1 MPASGVSQRGRA
13 AASAGL
19 TADETAR
26 PLRFAMVTT
35 FYPPYN
41 FGGDGVYV
49 RRLSHAI
56 ARRGHSVDIIHDV
69 DAYRVGGGAETEP
82 LPEPPGVRT
91 HALRSRASLLS
102 TLATHQSGHPLVHGS
117 RIRAILA
124 GGFDVIH
131 FHNVS
136 LVGGPGVLAYGDG
149 IKLYT
154 AHEHWLV
161 CESHILWRHNRE
173 PCSGRECLR
182 CVVRARRPP
191 QAWRATS
198 LLEDKA
204 RHVDEFLALSSFSA
218 GKHREFGFSVPMRVF
233 PSFLPDEEAAD
244 SASVQAP
251 RPSERPYYLFVGRL
265 EAIKGLADVIPE
277 FDGSL
282 GAELWIAGTGAQEA
296 ELRALAAGK
305 PAVRFLGRQS
315 PAALRALYRGAVALV
330 APSQCFEVF
339 PLVVLEAFRE
349 RTPVVARRLGP
360 YPEIVEQTG
369 SGLLFE
375 GAAELRAALR
385 RLLVEPRLRD
395 ELGAAGARAFAERW
409 SERVVLDRY
418 FELIREVAERRGLT
432 DLHSRL
438 SPPAVRA

>member
-1 MPASGVSQRGRA
+1 
-13 AASAGL
+13 
-19 TADETAR
+19 
-26 PLRFAMVTT
+26 LRFAMVTT

-49 RRLSHAI
+49 RRLSHAL

-69 DAYRVGGGAETEP
+69 DAYRVGGGTETEP

-91 HALRSRASLLS
+91 HPLRSRSSLLS
-102 TLATHQSGHPLVHGS
+102 TLATHQSGRPLVHGS

-136 LVGGPGVLAYGDG
+136 LVGGPGVLAYGEG
-149 IKLYT
+149 VKLYT

-173 PCSGRECLR
+173 PCTGRECLR
-182 CVVRARRPP
+182 CVVRAKRPP

-198 LLEDKA
+198 LLEEKA

-218 GKHREFGFSVPMRVF
+218 DKHREFGFPLPMRVF

-244 SASVQAP
+244 SGSAEAP
-251 RPSERPYYLFVGRL
+251 RPSERPYFLFVGRL
-265 EAIKGLADVIPE
+265 EAIKGLTDVIPE
-277 FDGSL
+277 FDDSL

-296 ELRALAAGK
+296 ELRALAADK
-305 PAVRFLGRQS
+305 PAVRFLGRQT
-315 PAALRALYRGAVALV
+315 PAALRALYRGAVGLV
-330 APSQCFEVF
+330 APSLCFEVF

-349 RTPVVARRLGP
+349 GTPVIGRRLGP
-360 YPEIVEQTG
+360 YPEILEQTG
-369 SGLLFE
+369 SGLLFGE
-375 GAAELRAALR
+375 RAELRAALS
-385 RLLVEPRLRD
+385 RLLAEPRLRD

-418 FELIREVAERRGLT
+418 FGIIREVAERRGLT
-432 DLHSRL
+432 EIRSRL
-438 SPPAVRA
+438 APPAAPV